1 MKLLLYPTIF
11 SEYNDEDGH
20 YFVVTTPDIP
30 GMVTQR
36 DDLSDAAQQAVD
48 AIATMLDGEQSYPSA
63 SDPTQWQL
71 TTEQRVVYITVDMAA
86 WYQEKAAYLKAKTV
100 RVNITVPEYL
110 RDAAK
115 TQEVNISKL
124 ATEALVQRLQA

>member
-11 SEYNDEDGH
+11 TEYNDEDGH

-30 GMVTQR
+30 GMVTEGNSL
-36 DDLSDAAQQAVD
+36 DDAATEAVD
-48 AIATMLDGEQSYPSA
+48 AIATMLDGEAVYPTP
-63 SDPTQWQL
+63 SDPAKWQL
-71 TTEQRVVYITVDMAA
+71 TPQQRIVYITVDMAA
-86 WYQEKAAYLKAKTV
+86 WYQEKATYWKAKTV

-115 TQEVNISKL
+115 VQEINISKV
-124 ATEALVQRLQA
+124 ATDALTRILQV